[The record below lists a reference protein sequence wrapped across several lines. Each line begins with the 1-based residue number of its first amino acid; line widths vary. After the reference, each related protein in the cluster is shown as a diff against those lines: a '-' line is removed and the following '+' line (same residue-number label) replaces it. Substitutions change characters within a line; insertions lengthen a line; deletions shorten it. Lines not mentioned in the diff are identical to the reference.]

1 MFFNRTDDLE
11 NIAKKRL
18 DAQYGANKNVQEM
31 KAHDTEFNK
40 RMFGLRDKD
49 DYRKELREANTPQA
63 KVDNL
68 RQKMNNANTFNKN
81 NFGGM

>member
-1 MFFNRTDDLE
+1 MNFNRNDDLE
-11 NIAKKRL
+11 SIAKKRL
-18 DAQYGANKNVQEM
+18 DAQYGANRNVQDM
-31 KAHDTEFNK
+31 KAHDDDFNK
-40 RMFGLRDKD
+40 RMFGIRNDE
-49 DYRKELREANTPQA
+49 DYRKQLREANTPQA

>member
-31 KAHDTEFNK
+31 KAHDAEFNK
-40 RMFGLRDKD
+40 RMFGLSKD

-63 KVDNL
+63 KVGNL